1 MDEKVPALLYE
12 QFMQG
17 DLDAKD
23 EQMVGESFQYGADAA
38 NRIVTEFANKKEL
51 SMDMAALKLVQVVS
65 AILFQRGM
73 DNVVLTTLS
82 DMAKKIRKEGNS
94 SIGRT

>member
-17 DLDAKD
+17 DLDAKG

-38 NRIVTEFANKKEL
+38 NRIVTDFTTKKEL
-51 SMDMAALKLVQVVS
+51 SIDMAALKLVQVVS
-65 AILFQRGM
+65 AVLFQRGM
-73 DNVVLTTLS
+73 DNIVLTTLS